1 MTRAI
6 VKGYN
11 IAECER
17 RYKRYCNAFDIPC
30 RRGEAVFI
38 TSQMSRSEQKEKI
51 RGRYNDV
58 IECRIVLINMTLIE
72 FKYLYFS
79 YD

>member
-17 RYKRYCNAFDIPC
+17 RYKRYCNAFDIPY
-30 RRGEAVFI
+30 RTNEAVFI
-38 TSQMSRSEQKEKI
+38 TSRMSRSAQKEKI

-58 IECRIVLINMTLIE
+58 VECRIVLIGITLSE

>member
-11 IAECER
+11 REECER
-17 RYKRYCNAFDIPC
+17 RYKRYCNAFNIPC
-30 RRGEAVFI
+30 RQNEAVFL
-38 TSQMSRSEQKEKI
+38 TSFMSRSDKKEKI

-58 IECRIVLINMTLIE
+58 IENRTVLINMTLVE
-72 FKYLYFS
+72 FKQLYFS

>member
-17 RYKRYCNAFDIPC
+17 RYERYCNAFNIPC
-30 RRGEAVFI
+30 RRNEAVFL
-38 TSQMSRSEQKEKI
+38 TSFMSRSEQREKI

-58 IECRIVLINMTLIE
+58 IKCFTVLINMTLAE
-72 FKYLYFS
+72 FKQLYFS
-79 YD
+79 DY

>member
-30 RRGEAVFI
+30 RMGEAVFI
-38 TSQMSRSEQKEKI
+38 TSRMSRSAQKEKI
-51 RGRYNDV
+51 CGRYNDV
-58 IECRIVLINMTLIE
+58 IECHIVLINMTLTE

-79 YD
+79 YY

>member
-17 RYKRYCNAFDIPC
+17 RYKRYCNAFDIPY
-30 RRGEAVFI
+30 RQNEAVFL
-38 TSQMSRSEQKEKI
+38 TSFMSRSDKKEKL

-58 IECRIVLINMTLIE
+58 IENRIVLINITLIE
-72 FKYLYFS
+72 FKQLYFS
-79 YD
+79 DY